1 MEIGEGVDVL
11 ARRGRRQSQPQAKG
25 RDDAL
30 TTTKPRF
37 FATGVEEGFGKHPLE
52 FGGDH
57 AQLLVI
63 HLHLLWLYLKPHT
76 EEECRIDRNK
86 SKINQILKSYYLCCI
101 ARSSS
106 VPETCNHSQG
116 EFSAIARIH
125 PGHRTVRALAT
136 SLQHWT
142 TA

>member
-57 AQLLVI
+57 AQFALI
-63 HLHLLWLYLKPHT
+63 HLHLLLLYLKPHT
-76 EEECRIDRNK
+76 EEEGRKNRKK
-86 SKINQILKSYYLCCI
+86 SKKNPIIKSYYLCVLL
-101 ARSSS
+101 RS
-106 VPETCNHSQG
+106 
-116 EFSAIARIH
+116 R
-125 PGHRTVRALAT
+125 
-136 SLQHWT
+136 
-142 TA
+142 

>member
-86 SKINQILKSYYLCCI
+86 SKINQILKSYYLCMRAAILSYSGLLCLF
-101 ARSSS
+101 
-106 VPETCNHSQG
+106 VPSLKK
-116 EFSAIARIH
+116 AI
-125 PGHRTVRALAT
+125 
-136 SLQHWT
+136 SLS
-142 TA
+142 